1 MFRPPP
7 TPPLTHAQCVAR
19 ALQPA
24 PALIRRLAAIVYES
38 TLLFGVV
45 MFAGIVFGVLVDQ
58 KHALAHRNGLQ
69 ATMFAVL
76 ALYFVGFWM
85 RGGQTLAMKTWH
97 LRLLRRDGLPV
108 RPLQAAARF
117 VLSWLW
123 FFPPLLLAWAM
134 QWHSAK
140 EITSLMLVWFVLYA
154 LLSKALPQGQ
164 FLHDQICRTALVDTR
179 PDDALPDHTQ
189 ARKP

>member
-19 ALQPA
+19 AGQAA
-24 PALIRRLAAIVYES
+24 PALIRRLAAIVYEG

-45 MFAGIVFGVLVDQ
+45 MVAGIAFGVLADQ

-69 ATMFAVL
+69 ATMFVVL
-76 ALYFVGFWM
+76 SLYFVGFWV

-97 LRLLRRDGLPV
+97 LRLLGRDGLPV
-108 RPLQAAARF
+108 RPLQAAMRF
-117 VLSWLW
+117 ALSWLW

-134 QWHSAK
+134 QWHSAR
-140 EITSLMLVWFVLYA
+140 EISSLMAVWFVLYA
-154 LLSKALPQGQ
+154 LLSKALPNGQ
-164 FLHDQICRTALVDTR
+164 FLHDQICRTVIIDTR
-179 PDDALPDHTQ
+179 ADDMLAPKRT
-189 ARKP
+189 